1 MFLYELKRHF
11 IISTDILFEND
22 TKIITYSYSYN
33 LHRIINKSIREKTA
47 KDQIISEQC
56 YMTIDE
62 FEKETDDLIFNKGYS
77 YKEEEYD
84 I

>member
-1 MFLYELKRHF
+1 M
-11 IISTDILFEND
+11 ISIDILFEND

-56 YMTIDE
+56 YMTID
-62 FEKETDDLIFNKGYS
+62 
-77 YKEEEYD
+77 
-84 I
+84 